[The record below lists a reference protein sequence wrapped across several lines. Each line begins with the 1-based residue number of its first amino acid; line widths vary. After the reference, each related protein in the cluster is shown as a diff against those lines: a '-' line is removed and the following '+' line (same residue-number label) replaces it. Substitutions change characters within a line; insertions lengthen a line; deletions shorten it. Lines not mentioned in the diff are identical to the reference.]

1 MIHHFTELNA
11 YRKSTD
17 LAGRIFSVSKRWPA
31 EERFA
36 LTDQIRRA
44 ARSVGACLAESWG
57 KRRYETLFVGKLMD
71 ADAENHEVEH
81 WLMSAHGAGY
91 LNEREM
97 EELVSTKREVGRLL
111 GTMILT
117 PGLFLLHERR
127 THSALALAHKQK
139 IGEVQNTED
148 GGRLF

>member
-1 MIHHFTELNA
+1 M
-11 YRKSTD
+11 
-17 LAGRIFSVSKRWPA
+17 
-31 EERFA
+31 
-36 LTDQIRRA
+36 
-44 ARSVGACLAESWG
+44 AESWG

-139 IGEVQNTED
+139 IGEVRNTED